1 MKSAACRAA
10 RRLRAP
16 RETGG
21 AVRLL
26 ALILLVSA
34 CQSPAD
40 RCAEAAA
47 IYDALPDKGAVNAG
61 LVLGACMG

>member
-1 MKSAACRAA
+1 M
-10 RRLRAP
+10 
-16 RETGG
+16 
-21 AVRLL
+21 RLL